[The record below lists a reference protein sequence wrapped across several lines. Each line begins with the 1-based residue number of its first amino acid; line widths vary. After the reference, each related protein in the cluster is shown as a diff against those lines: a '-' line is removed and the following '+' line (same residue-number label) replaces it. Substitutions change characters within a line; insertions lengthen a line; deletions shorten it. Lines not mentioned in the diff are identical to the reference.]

1 MKNVFFFY
9 KKFYSIVI
17 LLILLIFFS
26 YAWSEPI
33 TISLGEGINID
44 EILLKFKS
52 VIISELYESGIY
64 KFGEPVIYEAE
75 EKYKFVIIKAEGK
88 NIGKRRSA
96 LATISSNDQ
105 IFEIEVDKGYFYSPY
120 LWFKSLGLNLL
131 PEESGEDE
139 LVFKILKTKKP
150 INLHCYIKGKRFIVS
165 LNESK
170 FIYLKSAKLS
180 IEDYKISYEYKKAF
194 ILNSQLIDPEGFEIY
209 YINPVIKNF
218 GDKPIEVNFEVEIK
232 GFKEVGVRGPYIIPS
247 NSTVTLEASAVI
259 KQHWQGITLGRYPR
273 IPEGKYDLKI
283 MVKDESGKVIT
294 ERLFSIEIKE

>member
-105 IFEIEVDKGYFYSPY
+105 IFD
-120 LWFKSLGLNLL
+120 LL